1 MMKINVLTKTVIFI
15 KEEFNIY
22 LLGKLCEFDIINDYR
37 PGHLK

>member
-1 MMKINVLTKTVIFI
+1 MKINVLTKIVIFI

-22 LLGKLCEFDIINDYR
+22 LLGRLYEFDIINDYT